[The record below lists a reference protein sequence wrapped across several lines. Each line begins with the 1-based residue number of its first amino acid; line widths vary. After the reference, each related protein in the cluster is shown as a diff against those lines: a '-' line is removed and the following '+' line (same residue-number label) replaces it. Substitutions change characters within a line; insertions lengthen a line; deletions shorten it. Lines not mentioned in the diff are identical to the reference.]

1 MKPTLV
7 ILAAGMGS
15 RYGGLKQL
23 ERVGPGGETIM
34 DYSIFDALRAGFGR
48 VVFVIRPDMEAVFR
62 EQIGARYEDRLP
74 VAYAFQRL
82 DALPAGLVPP
92 PGRTKPWGTAHA
104 VLAAEP
110 EVHEPFGVINADDF
124 YGAGAF
130 EVLAGALRTPDEGDV
145 PTHVLVA
152 YILRDTLSDAGH
164 VNRGVCRSTPDG
176 WLEKITEMI
185 KIRPHGDDAVYY
197 DADGTEHIVP
207 GDSLVSM
214 NTFGF
219 RLVFF
224 EQLRARFARF
234 IAQHADSPAAEFHLP
249 VGIQEL
255 IDAGQARMRVLPTR
269 DKWCGVTYPEDKPRV
284 VRMIR
289 ELVAAGRYP
298 ERLWT

>member
-34 DYSIFDALRAGFGR
+34 DYSIFDAMRAGFAR
-48 VVFVIRPDMEAVFR
+48 VVFVIRPDMEGVFR
-62 EQIGARYEDRLP
+62 EQIGSRYENRLP

-82 DALPAGLVPP
+82 DALPAGFTPP
-92 PGRTKPWGTAHA
+92 PNRTKPWGTAHA

-110 EVHEPFGVINADDF
+110 EVREPFGVINADDF

-130 EVLAGALRTPDEGDV
+130 EVLATALTEPDEGDI

-176 WLEKITEMI
+176 WLERITEMI
-185 KIRPHGDDAVYY
+185 RIRPHGADAIYFS
-197 DADGTEHIVP
+197 DGQPHIVS
-207 GDSLVSM
+207 GESLVSM
-214 NTFGF
+214 NCFGF
-219 RLVFF
+219 RPVFF
-224 EQLRARFARF
+224 EQLRTRFAQF
-234 IAQHADSPAAEFHLP
+234 IEQHADSPTAEFHLP

-255 IDAGQARMRVLPTR
+255 IDAGEARMRVIPTQ

-284 VRMIR
+284 VAMIR
-289 ELVAAGRYP
+289 ELVQAGRYP
-298 ERLWT
+298 ERLWA